1 MWDDYISGY
10 TPAEMAR
17 RYSGR
22 QLCTRHGS
30 GVISGGITI
39 LDIVDDVR
47 GPFRNH
53 AVAVCLSASC
63 LCPAVHA
70 DGTREYDAHNLFGTA
85 MAVRNTKAA
94 TEIIGKRPF
103 FILR

>member
-1 MWDDYISGY
+1 
-10 TPAEMAR
+10 
-17 RYSGR
+17 
-22 QLCTRHGS
+22 
-30 GVISGGITI
+30 
-39 LDIVDDVR
+39 
-47 GPFRNH
+47 
-53 AVAVCLSASC
+53 
-63 LCPAVHA
+63 VHA